1 MKKKQFLLTV
11 IICVIVLAAATLHTG
26 FWGSTQ
32 YKGVI
37 RVGFVYSE
45 DERVFEGRV
54 ISFHI
59 DGDKLSITL
68 KKKKN

>member
-1 MKKKQFLLTV
+1 MKKLRTILQSRYLFKVLALIV
-11 IICVIVLAAATLHTG
+11 IIVDLLITSFYSFH
-26 FWGSTQ
+26 S
-32 YKGVI
+32 
-37 RVGFVYSE
+37 VYSE
-45 DERVFEGRV
+45 DKRVFEGRV